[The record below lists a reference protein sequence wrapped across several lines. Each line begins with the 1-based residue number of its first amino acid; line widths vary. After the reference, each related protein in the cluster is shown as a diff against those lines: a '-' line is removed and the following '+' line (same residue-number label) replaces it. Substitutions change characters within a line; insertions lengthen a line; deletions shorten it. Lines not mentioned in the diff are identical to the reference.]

1 MWKYLQII
9 TSFKRI
15 LFATRIFKKRQ
26 NCYWWTMEIIL
37 VMFHRLYLIPL
48 TLTYLS
54 SKIWLLQNIIMR
66 DRNRKVPKSWQQK
79 KPVNECVLINYDLLW
94 STLWENGCLMSFP
107 FGLMLG
113 RLYINLFWRVPIN
126 VGWFNTQTK

>member
-1 MWKYLQII
+1 MWKYLHII
-9 TSFKRI
+9 IIQSFQRVLYAI
-15 LFATRIFKKRQ
+15 HIFSKDK
-26 NCYWWTMEIIL
+26 IIIDELL

-126 VGWFNTQTK
+126 VGRFTKQTNR